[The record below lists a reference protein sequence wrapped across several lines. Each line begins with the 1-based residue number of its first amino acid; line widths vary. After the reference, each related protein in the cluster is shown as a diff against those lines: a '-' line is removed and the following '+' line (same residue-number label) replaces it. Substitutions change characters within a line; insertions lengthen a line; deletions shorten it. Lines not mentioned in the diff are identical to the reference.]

1 MDVPIQPSIEF
12 FEGVKEELS
21 DVRLRRDRATGKR
34 NILMIF
40 ETLKSLEKFRSYTS
54 RFAKGILLTDEEGK
68 ISLEPSSIQFIY
80 GGEEGEELRRVECKV
95 EVERDDH
102 WERLM
107 RFMHRYADAN
117 GMAYQDKNSDQT
129 E

>member
-1 MDVPIQPSIEF
+1 MSDLIVPSIEF
-12 FEGVKEELS
+12 FEGVTEELS

-40 ETLKSLEKFRSYTS
+40 ENLKSLEKFRSYTS
-54 RFAKGILLTDEEGK
+54 RFTKGLLLTDEEGK
-68 ISLEPSSIQFIY
+68 ISLEPASIQFVY
-80 GGEEGEELRRVECKV
+80 GGEEGEDLRRVECKV
-95 EVERDDH
+95 EVDRDDH

-117 GMAYQDKNSDQT
+117 GMAYQDSDRS